1 MITTRAPDGANNQR
15 KQGWLKFFIPI
26 LDPGSGWSWIQIDNY
41 FRPIW
46 PKLLPG
52 GWDPWRGGE
61 ARRGG
66 RWTSCLGKQDWV
78 PPLLPQVWKLH
89 NCSSTKLSDIYL
101 SIQRMYTHL
110 HNTLSIVLQSL
121 DIVCI
126 SFQVTNALKIKE
138 NLPFQF
144 CRWAWKCLE
153 ISILV
158 LQERWR
164 YDFHICNWCSDCRSD
179 KWLMMSRGKAPLC
192 QLCWN

>member
-1 MITTRAPDGANNQR
+1 MVGRSAAQYIWKNNQR

-101 SIQRMYTHL
+101 SIQRMYTQH
-110 HNTLSIVLQSL
+110 TQYCVTIAWYRMYQLSSNQCFENQRKPAFSVLPLGSEM
-121 DIVCI
+121 
-126 SFQVTNALKIKE
+126 SG
-138 NLPFQF
+138 
-144 CRWAWKCLE
+144 
-153 ISILV
+153 
-158 LQERWR
+158 
-164 YDFHICNWCSDCRSD
+164 DFHTCATRTVEVWFSY
-179 KWLMMSRGKAPLC
+179 L
-192 QLCWN
+192 

>member
-1 MITTRAPDGANNQR
+1 MVGRSGAQYIWKNNQR
-15 KQGWLKFFIPI
+15 KQGWLKFLIIICGPSDQKKI
-26 LDPGSGWSWIQIDNY
+26 L
-41 FRPIW
+41 RPIW
-46 PKLLPG
+46 PKWFSG
-52 GWDPWRGGE
+52 RWDPWRGGE

-66 RWTSCLGKQDWV
+66 RWTSSLGKQDWV

-101 SIQRMYTHL
+101 SIQRMYTQH
-110 HNTLSIVLQSL
+110 TQYCVTIAWYR
-121 DIVCI
+121 I

-144 CRWAWKCLE
+144 CRWARKCLE

-164 YDFHICNWCSDCRSD
+164 YDFHICNWCSDHRSD
-179 KWLMMSRGKAPLC
+179 KWLMKQSAPFANC
-192 QLCWN
+192 IGIR